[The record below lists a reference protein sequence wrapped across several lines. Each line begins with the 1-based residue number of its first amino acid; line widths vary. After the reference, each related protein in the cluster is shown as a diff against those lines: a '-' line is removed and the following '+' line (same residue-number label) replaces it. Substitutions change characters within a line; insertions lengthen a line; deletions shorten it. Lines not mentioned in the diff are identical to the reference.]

1 MTMKTLQITM
11 PLWVRAILLAGVFC
25 IVAGVGLI
33 SYRLYLRPTTLTIA
47 VGSFDGE
54 AKQIASVIAGRLAI
68 TQSPVR
74 LRIEDSGNVLDA
86 AKAFAAGTAD
96 LAVVRADAGDLQQA
110 RTVALTAHGVVMIVA
125 PPGSSITSIAK
136 LRGHTVGVVGGEINH
151 GVVEV
156 LKKEYDLGRANVVF
170 KDIAPAD
177 ARQAVQS
184 KEVAALLL
192 VVPLTDRYLSFV
204 KGLFRED
211 PNSSP
216 VLIPIDS
223 AGAIADIKGPYES
236 FDIPKGTLRGAPPV
250 PDDDITTLR
259 VGYYLV
265 ANRHLNSTLVADL
278 ARKIMSVRRDLVNEQ
293 PLLLGIAAPDTDADA
308 FIAVHPGAAAFYNGT
323 QESFMDRYGNA
334 IYLTPMA
341 LGAIASVFA
350 AAWRFL
356 GVRPSETSHPTLDVL
371 CALPGRIR
379 RSDDEAELTAIEDE
393 VDAIVRAELVKCAD
407 REESA
412 SETQALIAAA
422 HRLDNLIHHRRIVL
436 AARAPVNLPS
446 HGEAPQPGLT

>member
-1 MTMKTLQITM
+1 MKTLQITM
-11 PLWVRAILLAGVFC
+11 PLWVRAVLLAGVFC
-25 IVAGVGLI
+25 IVAGAGLI

-54 AKQIASVIAGRLAI
+54 ARQIASVIAGRLAI
-68 TQSPVR
+68 TASPVR

-96 LAVVRADAGDLQQA
+96 LAIVRADAGDLQQA

-125 PPGSSITSIAK
+125 PPGSNVTSIAK

-265 ANRHLNSTLVADL
+265 ANRHLDSTLVADL
-278 ARKIMSVRRDLVNEQ
+278 ARKIMSVRRDLVGEQ

-308 FIAVHPGAAAFYNGT
+308 FLAVHPGAAAFYNGT

-334 IYLTPMA
+334 IYLTPMV
-341 LGAIASVFA
+341 LGAMASVFA

-356 GVRPSETSHPTLDVL
+356 GVRASETSHPALELL

-379 RSDDEAELTAIEDE
+379 KSDNAVELAAIEDE

-407 REESA
+407 REEST
-412 SETQALIAAA
+412 SDIQALIAAA

-436 AARAPVNLPS
+436 AAGTSANVPS
-446 HGEAPQPGLT
+446 PDEAPQPGLT